1 MLDEGR
7 YISQLLAYEE
17 EIVSTLKDILSDVT
31 HYKFLLID
39 GAESDLLPQHH
50 PACTSKT
57 GNLSDKFYQSVIDNH
72 FFFISAN
79 ALYSLG
85 LLRLFKGDS
94 YSIEDLAGTIF
105 AKDNIGL
112 LSSGL
117 ISLQKQQPTLTKLL

>member
-72 FFFISAN
+72 FFSFLPMHYIHWVCCVC
-79 ALYSLG
+79 LKG
-85 LLRLFKGDS
+85 IVTLLK
-94 YSIEDLAGTIF
+94 I
-105 AKDNIGL
+105 
-112 LSSGL
+112 
-117 ISLQKQQPTLTKLL
+117 